1 MTGAPSLG
9 LSVQQLVPRARVA
22 PLIADAR
29 ACSSFQPAAMDFW
42 PSAGGPLSPNGAGSD
57 LNLLNDSL
65 LIDLD
70 DKTLQASD
78 KLSAGGLCGRGPG
91 PRCASGVGAAA
102 VAARCPQADS
112 FPCTFPTVQ
121 LLQCLMGGPTAGFGT
136 CFSGGGSGEC
146 ADGEA
151 VASGSN
157 KREAEAA
164 AGARV

>member
-78 KLSAGGLCGRGPG
+78 KLSAGGLCGRGA
-91 PRCASGVGAAA
+91 RAAWA
-102 VAARCPQADS
+102 PPLSPPAALRLTRSPAP
-112 FPCTFPTVQ
+112 FPPFNC
-121 LLQCLMGGPTAGFGT
+121 CSA
-136 CFSGGGSGEC
+136 
-146 ADGEA
+146 
-151 VASGSN
+151 
-157 KREAEAA
+157 
-164 AGARV
+164 